1 MADRLITSG
10 DIEVKIIE
18 IQSCLKLSTKASV
31 IRLCIGLSLKEKG
44 DPRIDRANQLKDN
57 SGSNYHKHTIFGDDE
72 ELYYLMVKQSIF
84 ANVNKNEFFPE
95 IIKAHIIRG
104 MEILFEQY
112 SLLRNPQKITEWIIR
127 QTN

>member
-10 DIEVKIIE
+10 EIEEKIIE

-31 IRLCIGLSLKEKG
+31 IRLCIGLSLKEIG
-44 DPRIDRANQLKDN
+44 DPRLNRELQLKDN

-72 ELYYLMVKQSIF
+72 ELYYLMVKQSLS
-84 ANVNKNEFFPE
+84 ANINRNEFFPE
-95 IIKAHIIRG
+95 IIKAHILRG
-104 MEILFEQY
+104 MEKLFENY